1 MNNYMQSNSLLDNEV
16 VTLIATICFILL
28 IFVMGFFLGR
38 HFRMK
43 ELENKFNNKFDQALQ
58 KIKEALNQFLE
69 EEGKDIR
76 ISKLE
81 GVTAATGE
89 KSKVKIIKIEGD

>member
-1 MNNYMQSNSLLDNEV
+1 MNNYVQLNSLLDNEV
-16 VTLIATICFILL
+16 VILIVAICFIAL
-28 IFVMGFFLGR
+28 IFVIGFFLGR

-43 ELENKFNNKFDQALQ
+43 ELENKFNHKFDKALQ
-58 KIKEALNQFLE
+58 KIKETLNQFLE
-69 EEGKDIR
+69 EEGKNIR
-76 ISKLE
+76 ITKLE